1 MATIHEAAASSG
13 GSSCVT
19 ASARIEKNLV
29 MTPEADDFIAD
40 LARRTNLREGEV
52 IRLALG
58 MLKAAVDAKAEGK
71 HVGIAE
77 SPDVLATECV
87 GF

>member
-1 MATIHEAAASSG
+1 MATTHEATASG
-13 GSSCVT
+13 GVIAGST
-19 ASARIEKNLV
+19 ASARIERNLA
-29 MTPEADDFIAD
+29 MTPEADDFIVD
-40 LARRTNLREGEV
+40 LARRTNLKEGEV
-52 IRLALG
+52 LRLALG

-77 SPDVLATECV
+77 SSDVLATEFV